1 MSVINHISSRGA
13 HSLLTRFKISYKPR
27 CKPVSSREYCE
38 RRCVPVNNA
47 YRHIHRWCLRIIRRR
62 HNTLQHG
69 GKGIPVDAFAIGR
82 SHNKALKEK
91 SANKFASYRMR
102 CENRCLHGVTLYN
115 VVWRKWRVYWLGGEP
130 RNWIA
135 RKSVLRLNSAERK
148 KKQEDTMSIVSSRL
162 ASCLSSFIF
171 IIIIIIIFF

>member
-13 HSLLTRFKISYKPR
+13 HSR
-27 CKPVSSREYCE
+27 CWPVLKLVTNRGARPVSSREYCG
-38 RRCVPVNNA
+38 RRCAPVNNA

-82 SHNKALKEK
+82 SHNKPLKEK
-91 SANKFASYRMR
+91 SANKFASYCLRR
-102 CENRCLHGVTLYN
+102 GNRCLHGVALYN

-130 RNWIA
+130 RDWIA
-135 RKSVLRLNSAERK
+135 RKSVLLLNSAERK
-148 KKQEDTMSIVSSRL
+148 KKAGGYNVD
-162 ASCLSSFIF
+162 C
-171 IIIIIIIFF
+171 FFSPR